1 MELTTM
7 QMYLIM
13 KLDDIQSFLIAA
25 CVLSVVAFYEGM
37 TIRLDAER
45 CCENKKQRMLTK
57 SAKII
62 RRSIVALLSALAV
75 MFVLPSTKQMAAIM
89 IIPKI
94 ANSEKV
100 EKIGNGLYD
109 LAVEWMNEL
118 KPTKKE
124 GAK

>member
-1 MELTTM
+1 MNITPFE
-7 QMYLIM
+7 MYLITT
-13 KLDDIQSFLIAA
+13 LDSIYIASTIIAFACAFLSIIFYMEGFKWYFYTISLYVFIIAA
-25 CVLSVVAFYEGM
+25 
-37 TIRLDAER
+37 
-45 CCENKKQRMLTK
+45 
-57 SAKII
+57 SAAIFI
-62 RRSIVALLSALAV
+62 
-75 MFVLPSTKQMAAIM
+75 PSTKQIAAIF

-124 GAK
+124 GTK

>member
-1 MELTTM
+1 
-7 QMYLIM
+7 
-13 KLDDIQSFLIAA
+13 
-25 CVLSVVAFYEGM
+25 
-37 TIRLDAER
+37 
-45 CCENKKQRMLTK
+45 
-57 SAKII
+57 
-62 RRSIVALLSALAV
+62 
-75 MFVLPSTKQMAAIM
+75 MAAIL

-118 KPTKKE
+118 KPAKKE

>member
-1 MELTTM
+1 MKMDITPM
-7 QMYLIM
+7 QMYWITS
-13 KLDDIQSFLIAA
+13 LD
-25 CVLSVVAFYEGM
+25 SVVAASLFVAVIFAVFAFITFGIM
-37 TIRLDAER
+37 LDNCIHWLAPFLSGF
-45 CCENKKQRMLTK
+45 MAFIFLL
-57 SAKII
+57 
-62 RRSIVALLSALAV
+62 IVV
-75 MFVLPSTKQMAAIM
+75 FTPSTKQMAAIL